1 MRIQAGM
8 AVSEGT
14 ILGTLYKVNVSLTHK
29 RQRNVHFVTHSEK
42 AQTLL
47 TVPGPIFDSCGGDK
61 RAYPMLTLMTTS

>member
-1 MRIQAGM
+1 M

-47 TVPGPIFDSCGGDK
+47 TFPRPIFDSCGRGGGGREGISYVDT
-61 RAYPMLTLMTTS
+61 YDNFID